1 MARREVRGA
10 KPGAIAGSSVLVGSR
25 SDPGS
30 RHADRGHG
38 FVSRHASAGNQC
50 VVNGLGILGVY
61 IIECGNLRPRLFKVV
76 WPMLFCSFFLF
87 FSFFLSFFFFLFF
100 FLFLHINTPL
110 TPEEYPTACAL
121 GNLCVPAT
129 ISPLEMVAGTHTR
142 RAPSFFFL
150 FICSRKFGN
159 SEIRKIMI
167 GAANV
172 TKRNG
177 KKFDN
182 IY

>member
-61 IIECGNLRPRLFKVV
+61 IIECVNLRPSTIFGVLRDILFE
-76 WPMLFCSFFLF
+76 W
-87 FSFFLSFFFFLFF
+87 
-100 FLFLHINTPL
+100 
-110 TPEEYPTACAL
+110 
-121 GNLCVPAT
+121 
-129 ISPLEMVAGTHTR
+129 
-142 RAPSFFFL
+142 
-150 FICSRKFGN
+150 
-159 SEIRKIMI
+159 
-167 GAANV
+167 
-172 TKRNG
+172 KRS
-177 KKFDN
+177 K
-182 IY
+182 Y